1 MPFSNLQG
9 CVGCNRGEIREKIVF
24 VEEAISLLGG
34 EAHLDKKYFL
44 SLFVILRKVCARL
57 EKIQRDFLWGG
68 SALEKKPHLVN
79 WSLVYTDKKEG
90 GLGIRRLVALNKALL
105 GKWSWRFAIER
116 ESFWKQVIINK
127 FGLEKGGWCSSS
139 KERLWCGGVESH

>member
-1 MPFSNLQG
+1 M
-9 CVGCNRGEIREKIVF
+9 
-24 VEEAISLLGG
+24 
-34 EAHLDKKYFL
+34 
-44 SLFVILRKVCARL
+44 CARL
-57 EKIQRDFLWGG
+57 EKIQMDFLWGG